1 MKTFTRHSPSIKS
14 SSSNNVDAEMQF
26 TATAIAVKT
35 FTDKP
40 SKQLDLTKIHSQA
53 DLDTIKSQDPFMYYS
68 IPGVR
73 SAKVLFN
80 DDMDIDTAGLS
91 QLELEDG
98 RRRRSCPDRIEI
110 AIDECDSSSDES
122 SCAPSAPQE
131 EEQQCPKPLK
141 KVTRETRMSFEC
153 HPDLLLEGIY

>member
-1 MKTFTRHSPSIKS
+1 MKTFTSHSPSIKTS
-14 SSSNNVDAEMQF
+14 SSSNNDDVEMQF

-35 FTDKP
+35 FTNKP
-40 SKQLDLTKIHSQA
+40 SKQLDLTKIHTQA

-98 RRRRSCPDRIEI
+98 RRRRS
-110 AIDECDSSSDES
+110 
-122 SCAPSAPQE
+122 
-131 EEQQCPKPLK
+131 
-141 KVTRETRMSFEC
+141 
-153 HPDLLLEGIY
+153 